1 VALIEKVADRMLSLV
16 APKTQPPALCC
27 LSYGKHVT
35 HYCYGGYC
43 TSCYIWKTNC
53 VINCFFSAKSFAAPA
68 TGPVACC

>member
-16 APKTQPPALCC
+16 APKLTAGASCC

-43 TSCYIWKTNC
+43 TDCYIYKTNC
-53 VINCFFSAKSFAAPA
+53 VINCFCEVICGACYRA
-68 TGPVACC
+68 VACC